1 FSVLALL
8 RHDQS
13 EFETFT
19 VSAATSLFGSK
30 PPKPTGIW
38 RLAIE
43 KARALRFSD
52 VRSHPDSGLP
62 KDLTVGPLLLL
73 PLIRES
79 EVIGILAVGRAAGA
93 EPFDEHD
100 NELLAQ
106 LAEHVLLAV
115 QYVPYL
121 RRIIGRG
128 ARGEK
133 SRRTLEAALDLRS
146 AAGRG
151 SGRK

>member
-1 FSVLALL
+1 VTAS
-8 RHDQS
+8 
-13 EFETFT
+13 
-19 VSAATSLFGSK
+19 
-30 PPKPTGIW
+30 
-38 RLAIE
+38 
-43 KARALRFSD
+43 
-52 VRSHPDSGLP
+52 
-62 KDLTVGPLLLL
+62 PLL
-73 PLIRES
+73 I
-79 EVIGILAVGRAAGA
+79 EVGFAWSVTVGRAAGA

-133 SRRTLEAALDLRS
+133 SRRTLEAAFDLRS

-151 SGRK
+151 SGRKRA